1 MQSACQDTPK
11 RPSAR
16 VEDGHFVLT
25 VNGNRGNW
33 AAITQAAGVPA
44 NATTTIDGDTM
55 IVRWPSVADQIFGAD
70 GHIAK
75 LLPNY
80 EVRLP
85 QLYMA
90 RLVQRAIEMRE
101 PAVVEAGTGTGKSYA
116 YAAVCMALGK
126 KVIISTSNK
135 ALQMQLIEKDL
146 PFLQRIWPGK
156 KVAVSVGKGNYACRL
171 KCEPLSAVMQNH
183 DDLARWFCTTAT
195 GNTEEI
201 DFAIDGRALKSI
213 AVDDECTGKHCPLYA
228 ECFYYRA
235 RAALQNAD
243 VVVTNHALLC
253 LASDPSFGCLKKNF

>member
-1 MQSACQDTPK
+1 MQQDYTTLMISLWQSACQDTPK

-16 VEDGHFVLT
+16 VEDGNFVLT
-25 VNGNRGNW
+25 INGNRDNW
-33 AAITQAAGVPA
+33 AAIVQAAGVPA
-44 NATTTIDGDTM
+44 MNTTTIDGDTLT
-55 IVRWPSVADQIFGAD
+55 VRWPSVADQIFGAD
-70 GHIAK
+70 GAVAK

-90 RLVQRAIEMRE
+90 RLVQRAIEMGQ

-156 KVAVSVGKGNYACRL
+156 KVAVSVGVAC
-171 KCEPLSAVMQNH
+171 SA
-183 DDLARWFCTTAT
+183 RRSRK
-195 GNTEEI
+195 EE
-201 DFAIDGRALKSI
+201 LVPKM
-213 AVDDECTGKHCPLYA
+213 C
-228 ECFYYRA
+228 
-235 RAALQNAD
+235 
-243 VVVTNHALLC
+243 LL
-253 LASDPSFGCLKKNF
+253 PSFQSTPTRAVSTVTD